1 MRFKYPLILFLL
13 ISVFA
18 FANHSGTIDPMAKT
32 FTISGYVKDRNTGE
46 ALIGATIYVRSLKT
60 GTTTNLYGFYSF
72 SLPADNY
79 QLEFTFLGY
88 ASKEVKV
95 ELSQNVTLNAELG
108 LRQEELSEVVI
119 TGQRNDD
126 NVKKTEMSVVKMDI
140 KAINRIP
147 AFFGEVDLIKAIQLL
162 PGVMT
167 TSEGATGFSV
177 RGGGPDQNLI
187 LLDEAVVYNAS
198 HLLGFF
204 SVFNNDAIKDVTLY
218 KGDIPVSSG
227 GRLSSL
233 LDVRMKDGNSR
244 KFSGT
249 GGVGL
254 ISSRLTLEGPIVN
267 DNTSFIVAGRRTY
280 ADLFL
285 PLARNKDVRDNT
297 LYFYD
302 FNAKASHRF
311 DDNNRIFVSGYFGRD
326 IFKNQFARMSLGN
339 QTATLRWNHLFSK
352 KLFTNFS
359 LIYSK
364 YDYSLGTP
372 AGEANAFLWTSDLS
386 DYSAKADFTW
396 FLSPSSTVKFG
407 VSSTY
412 HEFYPGTAKGVGDN
426 TLISEFK
433 MPGSFALEDGIY
445 FSNEHKISGRLTLK
459 YGIRLSV
466 FQNVGPATL
475 YNYNDLFQ
483 ASDSTVYGKGSFF
496 HTYAAPEPRV
506 GVNFAIDETSSVKAS
521 YSRTA
526 QFVHL
531 AQNSTAGT
539 PLDIWFP
546 SSPNVKPS
554 LADQVAF
561 GYFRNFSKNKIETSV
576 EVYYKQMSN
585 VIDFKDHAQLLLN
598 RKLDGELRLGK
609 AWSYGIEMMVKL
621 PEGRLNGWVSYT
633 LSASKRKIPLINNG
647 MTYAAPYDKPHN
659 ISLVFNYEITRRFII
674 SANWVYATGLPV
686 TFPVGRAEIGNKII
700 PIYSDRNAYRLPAY
714 HRLDVAAILKGKNK
728 KGRRWHGE
736 WNFSVYNAY
745 ARKNTWTLNFVQDNE
760 NPNVTYAE
768 KTYLFSLIPSVTYNF
783 TF

>member
-249 GGVGL
+249 GGFGL

-267 DNTSFIVAGRRTY
+267 ENTSFIVAGRRTY

-311 DDNNRIFVSGYFGRD
+311 DDNNRVFVSGYFGRD

-407 VSSTY
+407 VSFTY

-433 MPGSFALEDGIY
+433 MPGSFALEDGLYI
-445 FSNEHKISGRLTLK
+445 SNEHKISGRLTLK

-466 FQNVGPATL
+466 FQNVGTATL

-483 ASDSTVYGKGSFF
+483 ASDSTVYSKGRFF

-506 GVNFAIDETSSVKAS
+506 GVNFAIDESSSVKAS

-554 LADQVAF
+554 LADQVAL
-561 GYFRNFSKNKIETSV
+561 GYFRNFRKNKIETSV

-598 RKLDGELRLGK
+598 RKLDGELRFGK

-633 LSASKRKIPLINNG
+633 LSASKRKIPLVNNG
-647 MTYAAPYDKPHN
+647 LTYAAPYDKPHN
-659 ISLVFNYEITRRFII
+659 ISLVFNYELTRRFVI
-674 SANWVYATGLPV
+674 SANWVYATGIPV

>member
-249 GGVGL
+249 GGFGL

-267 DNTSFIVAGRRTY
+267 ENTSFIVAGRRTY

-311 DDNNRIFVSGYFGRD
+311 DDNNRVFVSGYFGSWFWNR
-326 IFKNQFARMSLGN
+326 FAR
-339 QTATLRWNHLFSK
+339 
-352 KLFTNFS
+352 
-359 LIYSK
+359 Y
-364 YDYSLGTP
+364 
-372 AGEANAFLWTSDLS
+372 
-386 DYSAKADFTW
+386 
-396 FLSPSSTVKFG
+396 PS
-407 VSSTY
+407 
-412 HEFYPGTAKGVGDN
+412 
-426 TLISEFK
+426 IC
-433 MPGSFALEDGIY
+433 
-445 FSNEHKISGRLTLK
+445 
-459 YGIRLSV
+459 
-466 FQNVGPATL
+466 
-475 YNYNDLFQ
+475 
-483 ASDSTVYGKGSFF
+483 
-496 HTYAAPEPRV
+496 
-506 GVNFAIDETSSVKAS
+506 
-521 YSRTA
+521 
-526 QFVHL
+526 
-531 AQNSTAGT
+531 
-539 PLDIWFP
+539 
-546 SSPNVKPS
+546 
-554 LADQVAF
+554 
-561 GYFRNFSKNKIETSV
+561 
-576 EVYYKQMSN
+576 
-585 VIDFKDHAQLLLN
+585 
-598 RKLDGELRLGK
+598 
-609 AWSYGIEMMVKL
+609 
-621 PEGRLNGWVSYT
+621 
-633 LSASKRKIPLINNG
+633 
-647 MTYAAPYDKPHN
+647 
-659 ISLVFNYEITRRFII
+659 
-674 SANWVYATGLPV
+674 
-686 TFPVGRAEIGNKII
+686 
-700 PIYSDRNAYRLPAY
+700 
-714 HRLDVAAILKGKNK
+714 
-728 KGRRWHGE
+728 
-736 WNFSVYNAY
+736 
-745 ARKNTWTLNFVQDNE
+745 
-760 NPNVTYAE
+760 
-768 KTYLFSLIPSVTYNF
+768 
-783 TF
+783 